1 MKYEKNYPFCLKNN
15 IQKYGK
21 KNNIQRYF
29 CSSCHK
35 TFSSTNKLN
44 PIDIWTDYTIGKQTY
59 LNIIVDVIF
68 FGREFGVL
76 VLMDTLSKKVIYHR
90 VVKTEKD
97 FYYKLALNILRE
109 KGYRIQS
116 ITNDGR
122 RGLLKDL
129 FNTPIQMCHFHMVA
143 NQRDYSH

>member
-1 MKYEKNYPFCLKNN
+1 M
-15 IQKYGK
+15 QKYGK

-59 LNIIVDVIF
+59 KQLAEKYHCSIRTIQRYIEKSSKAEFILLQQTYINIIADVTF

-76 VLMDTLSKKVIYHR
+76 VLMDTRAKKVVYHR
-90 VVKTEKD
+90 VIKTEKD
-97 FYYKLALNILRE
+97 FYYKLALNILRK
-109 KGYRIQS
+109 KG
-116 ITNDGR
+116 
-122 RGLLKDL
+122 
-129 FNTPIQMCHFHMVA
+129 
-143 NQRDYSH
+143 

>member
-1 MKYEKNYPFCLKNN
+1 M
-15 IQKYGK
+15 QKYGK

-59 LNIIVDVIF
+59 LNIIADVTF
-68 FGREFGVL
+68 FGRDFGVL
-76 VLMDTLSKKVIYHR
+76 VLMDTLSKKVVYHR

-97 FYYKLALNILRE
+97 LYYKLAEHNSRKRL
-109 KGYRIQS
+109 
-116 ITNDGR
+116 
-122 RGLLKDL
+122 
-129 FNTPIQMCHFHMVA
+129 
-143 NQRDYSH
+143 